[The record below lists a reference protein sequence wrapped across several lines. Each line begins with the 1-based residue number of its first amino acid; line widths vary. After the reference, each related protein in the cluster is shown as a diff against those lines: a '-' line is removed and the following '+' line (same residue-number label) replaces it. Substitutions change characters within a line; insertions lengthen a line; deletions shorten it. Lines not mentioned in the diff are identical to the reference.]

1 MTTASMTQKDHAGAS
16 HLPRARPGSGR
27 VTISVAV
34 GAGEGAGADDGA
46 SSGERLG
53 CRIQVGAVY
62 THGPAFATSG
72 HGAAGPGPGG
82 RGGAGRRDGPVDGR
96 TSLPAPRMADESAF
110 DSVPA
115 VVRTAWR

>member
-34 GAGEGAGADDGA
+34 GAGAGAGADGA
-46 SSGERLG
+46 GSGSGERLG
-53 CRIQVGAVY
+53 CRIQMGAVY

-72 HGAAGPGPGG
+72 HGAAG
-82 RGGAGRRDGPVDGR
+82 RGGEARWRGNGPLDGR
-96 TSLPAPRMADESAF
+96 TRLSAPRRSDESAF
-110 DSVPA
+110 DSLPA